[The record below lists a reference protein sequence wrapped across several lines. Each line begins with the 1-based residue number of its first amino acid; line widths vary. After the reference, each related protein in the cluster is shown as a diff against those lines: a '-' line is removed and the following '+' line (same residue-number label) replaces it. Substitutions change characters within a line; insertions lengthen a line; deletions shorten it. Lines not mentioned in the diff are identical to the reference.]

1 MPKLRTPQPVA
12 PPPPTVPAVPIADK
26 AALTVLEVAELMS
39 LGSTSVRLLIKS
51 GKLRAVRVGKALII
65 ARAEVERFLETEAAA
80 PAMTPRYAM
89 VLRALAQAHAGIAV
103 AKQADAVLKDA
114 IAGYRVDAAAA
125 EMEQAVMEE
134 TLASAERAEGA
145 S

>member
-1 MPKLRTPQPVA
+1 
-12 PPPPTVPAVPIADK
+12 
-26 AALTVLEVAELMS
+26 LEVAELMS

-65 ARAEVERFLETEAAA
+65 ARSEIERFLTAEAEA
-80 PAMTPRYAM
+80 PATTPRYAI
-89 VLRALAQAHAGIAV
+89 VLRAIAQAHAGLAA

-114 IAGYRVDAAAA
+114 IAGYRADVAVG
-125 EMEQAVMEE
+125 ERKQAVMEE
-134 TLASAERAEGA
+134 MLASAERAEGA